1 MNLYPPTLLVINIG
15 NSLYQETTPLLPPSL
30 PPLPQVDNPSRH
42 QLVPATLV
50 IVLFDL
56 TNKVIISTGWSFKLC

>member
-15 NSLYQETTPLLPPSL
+15 NQETTPLLPPSHPL

-56 TNKVIISTGWSFKLC
+56 TNKVIISTG